1 MARTKDEAV
10 RELAEWHFG
19 VEPDLTLV
27 IRIVGDDEDAVDE
40 PIKLLEVNA
49 ATVAT
54 GSVEP
59 YAFAASASVP
69 FPTVI
74 AEITPEEYER
84 IRRDEIKLP
93 TGWSLNKTQLFIRPQ
108 AACGAAGSF
117 SASSSR
123 GRPGAMSVTARS
135 PPGPT

>member
-1 MARTKDEAV
+1 MAPTKDEAV
-10 RELAEWHFG
+10 RELADWHFG
-19 VEPDLTLV
+19 VEPDLTRI
-27 IRIVGDDEDAVDE
+27 IRMVAEDEDAADE

-74 AEITPEEYER
+74 AEVTPEEFER
-84 IRRDEIKLP
+84 IQRNEIALP
-93 TGWSLNKTQLFIRPQ
+93 RGWSLTRTQLFERP
-108 AACGAAGSF
+108 AAA
-117 SASSSR
+117 
-123 GRPGAMSVTARS
+123 
-135 PPGPT
+135 